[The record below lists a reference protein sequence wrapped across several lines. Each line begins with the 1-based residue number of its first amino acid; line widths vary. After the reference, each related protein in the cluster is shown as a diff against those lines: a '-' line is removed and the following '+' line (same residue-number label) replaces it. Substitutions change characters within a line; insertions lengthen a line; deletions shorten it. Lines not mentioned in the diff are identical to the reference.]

1 MRVHADHRRIA
12 YCDLF
17 PEGTPGGDVNV
28 FVFNEGAR
36 TFWHRHQ
43 YQTDRFF
50 VAKGLLSVRTSLGP
64 GQPSTDHYLS
74 DGDSLTILPGLY
86 HGYECL
92 MHETVLVMYLDQHYD
107 PSDEERLEEG
117 AIV

>member
-17 PEGTPGGDVNV
+17 PEGTPTGDVNV

-43 YQTDRFF
+43 KQTDRFF
-50 VAKGLLSVRTSLGP
+50 VAKGLLNVRTSLGP
-64 GQPSTDHYLS
+64 GHPIVDYYLS
-74 DGDSLTILPGLY
+74 DGDELTVPPNTF

-92 MHETVLVMYLDQHYD
+92 MHETVLMMYLSQKYD
-107 PSDEERLEEG
+107 PTDEERFPEDH
-117 AIV
+117 VV